1 MSGAQLR
8 SAREGLGLTQQE
20 AARRWDVS
28 QAYLSL
34 MEAGRR
40 PVPHRLAKRLAG
52 DAPSLATA
60 LPLTSDRLDA
70 ADHARLLG
78 SLGYPGFV
86 YLAAK
91 RKVTNPAALVMSALQ
106 APQVPARVTEAL
118 PWLLVTF
125 SDLDWHWLVDH
136 ARLANR
142 QNRLGYL
149 VVLARQLA
157 EQRGDP
163 ATTAVLHKVELVLE
177 EARLVKEDSL
187 GGTLTEAER
196 SFLRKHRP
204 PAAAHWN
211 LLTTLKV
218 EDLRYVA

>member
-8 SAREGLGLTQQE
+8 TTREGLGLTQQV
-20 AARRWDVS
+20 AARRWGVS
-28 QAYLSL
+28 QTYLSL
-34 MEAGRR
+34 MEAGKRS
-40 PVPHRLAKRLAG
+40 VPQRLAKRLAG
-52 DAPSLATA
+52 HEPSLATA
-60 LPLTSDRLDA
+60 LPLTSDRLEV

-78 SLGYPGFV
+78 TLGYPGFV

-125 SDLDWHWLVDH
+125 PHLDWKWLVDH
-136 ARLANR
+136 AKLANR

-157 EQRGDP
+157 ERSNS
-163 ATTAVLHKVELVLE
+163 ATAAVLQKVEHVLE

-187 GGTLTEAER
+187 GRTLTAAER
-196 SFLRKHRP
+196 RFLREHRP